1 MVDMMEMRENNADTM
16 TWMLGF
22 TSITK
27 MKLKVHVKEHGVKS
41 FLMNY
46 KAFDFSL
53 DEIEKID
60 ILKRVLEKMDGDIE
74 TINFGDMDEF

>member
-1 MVDMMEMRENNADTM
+1 
-16 TWMLGF
+16 
-22 TSITK
+22 
-27 MKLKVHVKEHGVKS
+27 
-41 FLMNY
+41 MNY
-46 KAFDFSL
+46 KTFDFSL

>member
-1 MVDMMEMRENNADTM
+1 MVDMIEMREKNADTM

-22 TSITK
+22 TLITK
-27 MKLKVHVKEHGVKS
+27 MKLKAYVKEHGVKS

-46 KAFDFSL
+46 KTIDFSL